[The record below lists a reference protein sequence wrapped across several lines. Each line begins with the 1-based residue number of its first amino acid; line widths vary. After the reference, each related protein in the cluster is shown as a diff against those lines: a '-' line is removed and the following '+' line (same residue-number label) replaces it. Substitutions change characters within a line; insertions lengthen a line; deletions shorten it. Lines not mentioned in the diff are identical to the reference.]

1 MDDRAI
7 LDPFK
12 IADGDT
18 TRIGENIGNH
28 QNSSLMED
36 LVRFRS
42 GRIIRRFDDEFRLNQ
57 RGGFGGE
64 LTTERRRNQEIA
76 LGRKQLFVRDCF
88 RPRKTLDTV
97 VGFGVLGQLRDIESL
112 GVGTS
117 PSHVSDRHDA
127 SSPFVQ
133 ELGGERADISKSL
146 QCDFL
151 SL

>member
-18 TRIGENIGNH
+18 TSIGENIGNY
-28 QNSSLMED
+28 QNSALMED

-42 GRIIRRFDDEFRLNQ
+42 GRIIRRFDDEFRLHQ
-57 RGGFGGE
+57 RGGLGGE
-64 LTTERRRNQEIA
+64 LTTERRRNQQIA
-76 LGRKQLFVRDCF
+76 FGGKQLVVRDRF
-88 RPRKTLDTV
+88 RARKTLDAV
-97 VGFGVLGQLRDIESL
+97 IGFGVLGQLRDIESL

-117 PSHVSDRHDA
+117 PAHISDRYDV
-127 SSPFVQ
+127 SSPFMQ
-133 ELGGERADISKSL
+133 KLGGERADISKSL